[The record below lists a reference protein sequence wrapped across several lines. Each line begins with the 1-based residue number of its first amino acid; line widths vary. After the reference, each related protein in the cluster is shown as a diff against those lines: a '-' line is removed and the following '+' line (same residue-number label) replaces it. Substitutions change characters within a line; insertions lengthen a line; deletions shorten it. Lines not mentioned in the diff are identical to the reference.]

1 MDTFYIEFQDIPMTV
16 KGYYE
21 QAEEE
26 ILYYGD
32 LGGHPGSL
40 ASFDIR
46 KVYVE
51 DVDIYSIL
59 SEPIIDLITQQILEE
74 NA

>member
-1 MDTFYIEFQDIPMTV
+1 MQKFEIEFENIPLTV
-16 KGYYE
+16 KGYYVE
-21 QAEEE
+21 AEEE

-46 KVYVE
+46 KVLVE
-51 DVDIYSIL
+51 DVNIYNLL
-59 SEPIIDLITQQILEE
+59 SESVLDLITQQILEE
-74 NA
+74 NG